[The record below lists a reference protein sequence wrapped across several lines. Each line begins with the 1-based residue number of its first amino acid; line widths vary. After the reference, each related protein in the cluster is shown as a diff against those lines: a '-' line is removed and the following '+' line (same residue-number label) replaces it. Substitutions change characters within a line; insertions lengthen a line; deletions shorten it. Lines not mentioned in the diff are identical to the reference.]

1 MSGAIFSEADFSGV
15 NFKEGCIFYIYIFMI
30 INSIIYFFSS
40 VDIYDIAQISK
51 AYARNSKFVN
61 CDFTDGI
68 VDR

>member
-1 MSGAIFSEADFSGV
+1 MLILKKVVYFT
-15 NFKEGCIFYIYIFMI
+15 YIYII
-30 INSIIYFFSS
+30 INSIIYFFPS
-40 VDIYDIAQISK
+40 VGIYDIAQISK